1 MASPSNKRTWAF
13 GLELQHAVH
22 LPGTK
27 TKKPLQIQHKV
38 RQGGRLIREQE
49 QEGTLL
55 KEERMN
61 KDKADKAKKKEDQLE
76 DKNKK
81 GHRSKKG

>member
-55 KEERMN
+55 KEELRGIQDTMPDLMHN
-61 KDKADKAKKKEDQLE
+61 WAAQKPDFNNALLLE
-76 DKNKK
+76 
-81 GHRSKKG
+81 R